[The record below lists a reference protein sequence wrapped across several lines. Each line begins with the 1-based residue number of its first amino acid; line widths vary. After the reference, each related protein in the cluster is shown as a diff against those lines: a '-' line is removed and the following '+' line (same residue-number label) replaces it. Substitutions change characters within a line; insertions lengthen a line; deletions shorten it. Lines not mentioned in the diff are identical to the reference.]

1 MKITLQDV
9 VEDNVQPPATVAE
22 LAFLYKTTVWYSHLK
37 PSTKKYYDYYI
48 LLLVK
53 SPYGQKKPT
62 EITPKSAEMIY
73 RSLSN
78 DHGHNVANLF
88 SAVWCRIYQNGI
100 KKEWLTTNP
109 WATIEK
115 KRSVARTTV
124 WTEALVTKLV
134 NAALEQGLTDVAI
147 GFMLM
152 YDTAQRPSDVLA
164 MTHSMLKSDE
174 DGPYL
179 ELFQSKTGSYVR
191 VAITI
196 LTARLIGDGKD
207 WEYLV
212 GSKMQLGDFRKRFK
226 KLANSLGIN
235 KQLQL
240 RDLRRTALTEA
251 GDGGAT
257 DDELMAQSGHK
268 DRSMLDRYSVK
279 TRSKALAA
287 SRARYANRYER
298 FQ

>member
-1 MKITLQDV
+1 MKITLQEV
-9 VEDNVQPPATVAE
+9 IEDNVQPPETVAE
-22 LAFLYKTTVWYSHLK
+22 LAFVYKTTVWYSHLK
-37 PSTKKYYDYYI
+37 PSTKRYYDYYI

-53 SPYGQKKPT
+53 SPYGQKKP
-62 EITPKSAEMIY
+62 EDITPKMAEMIY
-73 RSLSN
+73 NSLTK
-78 DHGHNVANLF
+78 DHGNNVANLF
-88 SAVWCRIYQNGI
+88 SSVWCRIYQNAI
-100 KKEWLTTNP
+100 KKEWLTVNP
-109 WATIEK
+109 WATLEK

-124 WTEALVTKLV
+124 WTEALVMKLV
-134 NAALEQGLTDVAI
+134 QAALDKGLTAVAI

-174 DGPYL
+174 EGPYL
-179 ELFQSKTGSYVR
+179 ELFQSKTGSLVR

-196 LTARLIGDGKD
+196 YTARLIGDGKD
-207 WEYLV
+207 FEYLV
-212 GSKMQLGDFRKRFK
+212 GSKLSLDAFRVAFR
-226 KLANSLGIN
+226 KLANSIGIN
-235 KQLQL
+235 KALQL

-251 GDGGAT
+251 GNGGAT

-268 DRSMLDRYSVK
+268 DRAMLDRYSVK

-298 FQ
+298 FS